1 MRFPFLRSLLLVWFS
16 IGVIAGFSGCAKRET
31 PVELGN
37 RNGTLHRS
45 NGYEVNEL
53 DPHIVTGLAESKVLA
68 ALFEGLV
75 AVNPEGG
82 DVLPGVAERWSVSDD
97 GLTYTFFLR
106 ANARWSNGVP
116 VTAEDFVRSWQ
127 RILTPGLAADNAP
140 WFYVIHGAEAFH
152 KGTTNDFST
161 VSVTASDARTLRV
174 LLNHPVPYFLSL
186 ITNMAWRPVPLATI
200 AATGDPYRRG
210 NNWTRPERIVTNGPF
225 TLKEWSANRRIVV
238 EKSPTYWDAA
248 TVRLNAIHFYPF
260 DNKDAEERAFRSG
273 QLHVTDVV
281 PFAKVTSYLRDQP
294 EVLRNDPTLGTYF
307 YRINTRR
314 PALGDVRVRRALALA
329 VDREAIVTSILRGGQ
344 PIATTFTPP
353 GTAGY
358 ELPPGLKTDFVAA
371 RALLKEAGYE
381 GGRGFPPIE
390 LLMDGSQNHRII
402 AETVQEMWRREL
414 GIELRL
420 VNQDLKSTY
429 AARRVGDFQ
438 LLRSDWIGDFL
449 DPVTFLGVWTSDS
462 GNNYTGW
469 GNATYDALLRRAA
482 LLTDNTQRHA
492 LFREAEQILLDEVPL
507 IPIYHTNHIY
517 LLKTSVKNWRPTQ
530 LEEMNYKYVWLEE

>member
-1 MRFPFLRSLLLVWFS
+1 MLRSVSSRLLSSLLCLGLFAS
-16 IGVIAGFSGCAKRET
+16 CAKRES
-31 PVELGN
+31 PVTSGN
-37 RNGTLHRS
+37 RTQTLHRS
-45 NGYEVNEL
+45 LSSEVTDL
-53 DPHIVTGLAESKVLA
+53 DPHIGTGLAESKVLA

-82 DVLPGVAERWSVSDD
+82 APLPGVAERWEISAN
-97 GLTYTFFLR
+97 GTTYTFHLR
-106 ANARWSNGVP
+106 ANARWSNGEP
-116 VTAEDFVRSWQ
+116 VTAPDFVGSWR
-127 RILTPGLAADNAP
+127 RILTPTLAADNAQ
-140 WFYVIHGAEAFH
+140 WFYVIDGAEAFH
-152 KGTTNDFST
+152 KGATTDFAT
-161 VSVTASDARTLRV
+161 VGVTAPDARTLRV
-174 LLNHPVPYFLSL
+174 VLRHPLPYFLSL
-186 ITNMAWRPVPLATI
+186 ITHMAWRPVPLASI
-200 AATGDPYRRG
+200 AAQGDLYQRG
-210 NNWTRPERIVTNGPF
+210 NSWTRPERIVTNGPF

-273 QLHVTDVV
+273 QLHVTDAV
-281 PFAKVTSYLRDQP
+281 PFAKVTSYQRDQP

-307 YRINTRR
+307 YRLNTRR

-329 VDREAIVTSILRGGQ
+329 VDREAIVSSILRGGQ

-353 GTAGY
+353 ATAGY
-358 ELPPGLKTDFVAA
+358 ELPPGLTTDFDTA

-381 GGRGFPPIE
+381 GGRGFPPLD
-390 LLMDGSQNHRII
+390 LLMDGSQNHRVI

-420 VNQDLKSTY
+420 VNQDLKSTF
-429 AARRVGDFQ
+429 AARRNGDFQ
-438 LLRSDWIGDFL
+438 LLRSDWVGDFL
-449 DPVTFLGVWTSDS
+449 DPLTFLGVWTSDS

-469 GNATYDALLRRAA
+469 GNATYDSLLRRAS
-482 LLTDNTQRHA
+482 LITDNTQRHV
-492 LFREAEQILLDEVPL
+492 LFREAEKILLEEVPL

-517 LLKTSVKNWRPTQ
+517 LLKSSVQNWRPTQ